1 MMIVAL
7 TVGVAGN
14 MLWVLVFREFF
25 TLLGQDMD
33 KSIIVSGLV
42 SLLMWLMVVEAM
54 DVVGW
59 RTAHFV
65 NSHFQARVMANI
77 TNECFEYMH
86 GHSYRFFSD
95 NFAGSL
101 VKKVNRIVRGFDGVA
116 ERIYW
121 DMIPL
126 FMKLLCILIVLLY
139 LNITLGM
146 IMLVWSVIFIGAN
159 YWASLYKLKYDYARS
174 RVDSE
179 VTGALSDSITNA
191 NTVKLFSGRDFEVD
205 RFGEVTDRW
214 FDRTRKAWFVAGY
227 FEAAQAVFMVLLE
240 LMILYAAIRLWEADE
255 IVVADFFVIQAYL
268 FEMFH
273 QLWGFGRNIR
283 DLYEHLADSAEMTDI
298 LNAKHE
304 VADKKGARKLV
315 VKRGEVEFKDVDF
328 SYGEGEETVL
338 GGLSFKVKPSEK
350 IALIGPSG
358 GGKSTIVKLLLR
370 MFDIDKG
377 QILIDGQNI
386 AGVKQDSLREA
397 VSLVP
402 QDPILFHR
410 TLIENIR
417 YGRRDASD
425 EEVLAAAKLAN
436 CHDFIMKFP
445 KKYETFVGERGV
457 KLSGGQRQRVAIARA
472 ILSNAKVVILDEAT
486 SSLDSESEA
495 LIQDA
500 LKKLMKKKTT
510 LVIAHRLSTIMS
522 ADRIFV
528 LEGGKIIEEGK
539 HADLVQMESGL
550 YKRLWDVQVGGY
562 L

>member
-1 MMIVAL
+1 MILAL
-7 TVGVAGN
+7 LVGVGGN

-25 TLLGQDMD
+25 DVLGQDLP
-33 KSIIVSGLV
+33 KEVVVSGLM
-42 SLLMWLMVVEAM
+42 STLMLIVAVEAM

-59 RTAHFV
+59 RVAHFV

-77 TNECFEYMH
+77 TNECFEYLH

-121 DMIPL
+121 DMTPL
-126 FMKLLCILIVLLY
+126 FLKLIVILIVLIY
-139 LNITLGM
+139 LHPILGA
-146 IMLVWSVIFIGAN
+146 IMFVWSTIFIGAN
-159 YWASLYKLKYDYARS
+159 YWASLYKLKFDYERS
-174 RVDSE
+174 AVDSE

-191 NTVKLFSGRDFEVD
+191 HTVKLFSGLKFEMN
-205 RFGEVTDRW
+205 RFGRVTDKW
-214 FDRTRKAWFVAGY
+214 FEKTKKAWFVAGY
-227 FEAAQAVFMVLLE
+227 FETAQAVFMVGLE
-240 LMILYAAIRLWEADE
+240 VVILYAAIRLWGIGE
-255 IVVADFFVIQAYL
+255 IDVADFFVIQAYL

-273 QLWGFGRNIR
+273 QLWNFGRNLR
-283 DLYEHLADSAEMTDI
+283 DLYEYLADSAEMTQI
-298 LNAKHE
+298 LNTQHE
-304 VADKKGARKLV
+304 VHNKKGAEKIAV
-315 VKRGEVEFKDVDF
+315 NSGQVEFKNVEF
-328 SYGEGEETVL
+328 SYGEGSETVL
-338 GGLSFKVKPSEK
+338 DGLSFKVKPSEK

-370 MFDIDKG
+370 LFDIDKG
-377 QILIDGQNI
+377 EILIDGQNI
-386 AGVKQDSLREA
+386 ADVTQESLRESVA
-397 VSLVP
+397 LVP
-402 QDPILFHR
+402 QDPVLFHR
-410 TLIENIR
+410 SLIENIR
-417 YGRRDASD
+417 YGRRDATD

-472 ILSNAKVVILDEAT
+472 ILSNARIVVLDEAT

-500 LKKLMKKKTT
+500 LKKLMAQKTT

-528 LEGGKIIEEGK
+528 LEGGKIVEEGQ
-539 HADLVQMESGL
+539 HADLLGRDGGL
-550 YKRLWDVQVGGY
+550 YRKLWDLQSGGY